1 MKSQS
6 ISLCAALA
14 VLALAMPVALPAAG
28 PAQAQ
33 SQSQSGTAKQPAAK
47 NPVVATVNGERVMLS
62 DLRALHSDLP
72 EQIRKI
78 PLDRIYQ
85 PLLEQVIQI
94 KLLAAKARA
103 DGLDKSPPIE
113 RKLRALA
120 DRVLQQAY
128 LEDHVDKTVT
138 EDQVAKAYKDFAAG
152 HRGEEEA
159 KARHIL
165 VKTKK
170 EAMAVIEAL
179 EKGGKFADLARKR
192 SIGPSK
198 AGGGDLGWFAR
209 GQMVKPFADAAFALK
224 KGAYTGVPVKTQF
237 GWHVILL
244 EDRRHK
250 APPPFEAK
258 RAEIKAELGQKL
270 AIAEIER
277 LRKSANVVRFGPD
290 GKPLDAGAPV
300 RKEDGK
306 QQ

>member
-1 MKSQS
+1 MFPA
-6 ISLCAALA
+6 IPLRAAAAALA
-14 VLALAMPVALPAAG
+14 LALPLAVQSGAPV
-28 PAQAQ
+28 QAQ
-33 SQSQSGTAKQPAAK
+33 STAPAK
-47 NPVVATVNGERVMLS
+47 DPVVATVNGEKVMLS
-62 DLRALHSDLP
+62 DLRALHADLP

-78 PLDRIYQ
+78 PLDQIYQ
-85 PLLEQVIQI
+85 PLLEQVVQI

-113 RKLRALA
+113 RRLRALT

-128 LEDHVDKTVT
+128 LEDHIDKAVT
-138 EDQVAKAYKDFAAG
+138 EDQLAKAYKEFAAG

-179 EKGGKFADLARKR
+179 EKGGKFAELARKT

-224 KGAYTGVPVKTQF
+224 KGRVYRRSGEDPVRLAR
-237 GWHVILL
+237 HPA
-244 EDRRHK
+244 RR
-250 APPPFEAK
+250 PPPQAAAAVRGEAG
-258 RAEIKAELGQKL
+258 RAQGGTGPEAGGCGDRTAAKIGQRRPIRPGRKA
-270 AIAEIER
+270 A
-277 LRKSANVVRFGPD
+277 
-290 GKPLDAGAPV
+290 
-300 RKEDGK
+300 
-306 QQ
+306 